1 MKVVFF
7 SIILLLLPWIL
18 FAQFNPFEKRKFHEI
33 QFKGNV
39 KEVEM
44 IEVIFDIRNGN
55 LTINRERIAQKAC
68 FDSEGYLDKWV
79 MYSQDGSVFYTVK
92 TTTVRS
98 DRSLLIDST
107 FGSDGKFKGRE
118 SISFN
123 KATMEFSKKYYVK
136 NGTLGNMY
144 VAKFDSKNREIEVR
158 NGLPNK
164 SSYEVSK
171 NSYGSDG
178 LSMTK
183 KNYDVYG
190 KLQGITQSTYLP
202 DGKLAKTKFTATGEN
217 VSFLVDYA
225 YNQYGFKESQYR
237 RKSDGSFKLT
247 WDYAYSYDS
256 VGNVIEEKA
265 SKNGTLAI
273 FMKYKIVY
281 Y

>member
-1 MKVVFF
+1 MKEVFF
-7 SIILLLLPWIL
+7 SIILLLLPWVL
-18 FAQFNPFEKRKFHEI
+18 KAQFNPFEKRKFFEI

-39 KEVEM
+39 KEVEI
-44 IEVIFDIRNGN
+44 IEVVFEIKNGK
-55 LTINRERIAQKAC
+55 LTIIRERIAHKAC
-68 FDSEGYLDKWV
+68 FDNAGYLNKWV
-79 MYSQDGSVFYTVK
+79 LYSQEGSVYHTVK
-92 TTTVRS
+92 TTTVTR
-98 DRSLLIDST
+98 DRSQLVDST
-107 FGSDGKFKGRE
+107 FDSDGKFYGKE
-118 SISFN
+118 TITFN
-123 KATMEFSKKYYVK
+123 KATKEFSKKYYVK

-178 LSMTK
+178 HSMTQ

-190 KLQGITQSTYLP
+190 KLEGITHSTYLL
-202 DGKLAKTKFTATGEN
+202 DGKLAKTKYTATGEN
-217 VSFLVDYA
+217 VSFLVDYE
-225 YNQYGFKESQYR
+225 YNKFGYKISQYR

-247 WDYAYSYDS
+247 WDYSYSYDS

-273 FMKYKIVY
+273 FRKFRIVY